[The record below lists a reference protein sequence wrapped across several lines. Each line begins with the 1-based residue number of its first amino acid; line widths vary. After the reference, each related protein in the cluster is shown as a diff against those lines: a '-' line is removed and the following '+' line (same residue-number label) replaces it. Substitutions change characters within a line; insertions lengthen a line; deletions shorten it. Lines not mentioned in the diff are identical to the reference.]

1 MGCLQ
6 HLRTLSKPLG
16 YRGVLQTDQAD
27 PAGLRLFGAL
37 QAGHPLA
44 ALVGTADVPA
54 AALSGLALAVAAQLR
69 TRVHHDPGRGLGQ
82 VRPE

>member
-1 MGCLQ
+1 MVFPTICCLQ

-27 PAGLRLFGAL
+27 PAGLRLSRPSAGSSRSAL
-37 QAGHPLA
+37 LMYLLLRFQAF
-44 ALVGTADVPA
+44 
-54 AALSGLALAVAAQLR
+54 AVAAQLR